1 MTRTLISVAL
11 LAATA
16 AGASPVAAQDKPV
29 LTVYAGDYIASEW
42 GPGPKIET
50 GFEAFCD
57 CDLQFVTG
65 DILPRILMEGEDTDA
80 DIVFGLNTDV
90 TARAR
95 ASGLFAPH
103 GQDTTEM
110 TLPVEW
116 TDDVFLPY
124 NWGETAFI
132 YDDTRLEN
140 PPASFDELLNAPDDL
155 KIVIQDPRASISGLA
170 LLLWVKGV
178 YGDQAPEAW
187 EKLAPKVLTVTKGW
201 SESYGMFTDGEA
213 DMVLSYTTSPA
224 YHIAAEDDLTRK
236 AAIFPEGHYFMAELA
251 AQVNGTDQPELAQ
264 QFMDWIL
271 TSDFQKTIP
280 LANWSLPAKLPEDE
294 WPQVMRDLPRPE
306 KTLFYTEEEA
316 EALRQPALDEWLRAF
331 SR

>member
-1 MTRTLISVAL
+1 MKTRLTALAL
-11 LAATA
+11 LAATPA
-16 AGASPVAAQDKPV
+16 FAQEKPV

-42 GPGPKIET
+42 GPGPKIEE
-50 GFEAFCD
+50 GFEAFCN
-57 CDLQFVTG
+57 CDLTFVTG
-65 DILPRILMEGEDTDA
+65 DILPRILMEGEGTKA

-103 GQDTTEM
+103 GQDTSDLS
-110 TLPVEW
+110 LPVEW
-116 TDDVFLPY
+116 SDDIFLPY

-132 YDDTRLEN
+132 YDETRLEN
-140 PPASFDELLNAPDDL
+140 PPASFQELLDAPDDL
-155 KIVIQDPRASISGLA
+155 KIVIQDPRSSISGLA
-170 LLLWVKGV
+170 LLLWVKSV
-178 YGDQAPEAW
+178 YGEDAQSAW

-224 YHIAAEDDLTRK
+224 YHIAAEDDLTKK

-251 AQVNGTDQPELAQ
+251 AQVKSTDQPELAQ

-271 TSDFQKTIP
+271 TEDFQQTVP
-280 LANWSLPAKLPEDE
+280 LANWSLPSKLPQDQ

-306 KTLFYTEEEA
+306 KTLFYSEDKA
-316 EALRQPALDEWLRAF
+316 EALREPALNEWLRAF
-331 SR
+331 SG